1 MKIKLTSFIV
11 LSLLSVQSVLVAQQT
26 KGPFRTIGQESLERA
41 MEMVLKKDTG
51 PEPAYDPTAT
61 PNGARYQI
69 DVIVYLLENE
79 VRQDHESLE
88 ETLPLL
94 IGYKEWYQAFKSVN
108 CLNQDAP
115 VYVDRAYE
123 FKQNM
128 AIDYNWN
135 KVIKET
141 YDNDIPYL
149 AANVTLFWE
158 SPEKSFSY
166 KDLDSKPP
174 LKVIYERVITY
185 RFLKYKED
193 NLVVYDQ
200 IKGLKG
206 KALKG
211 FLRIFGKAHMMQ
223 YRTLAVK
230 DGPQYVLVEVR
241 KFRWLFG
248 PKIDLTITPYG
259 ETLEGVP
266 EEKRQILRRKIKI
279 QYEPLKPG

>member
-1 MKIKLTSFIV
+1 MKIKLISFMV
-11 LSLLSVQSVLVAQQT
+11 LSLLSVQSLLIAQQT
-26 KGPFRTIGQESLERA
+26 KGPFQTVDQESIERA
-41 MEMVLKKDTG
+41 MEIVLKKETG
-51 PEPAYDPTAT
+51 TEPAYDPTAT
-61 PNGARYQI
+61 PNGVRYQI
-69 DVIVYLLENE
+69 DIIVYLLENE
-79 VRQDHESLE
+79 VRQDQESPE

-108 CLNQDAP
+108 CQDQDIP
-115 VYVDRAYE
+115 EYVDRAYK
-123 FKQNM
+123 FKQNLV
-128 AIDYNWN
+128 IDYNRN
-135 KVIKET
+135 RVIKET
-141 YDNDIPYL
+141 YDTDIPYL
-149 AANVTLFWE
+149 AANITLFWD
-158 SPEKSFSY
+158 SPKKSHSY

-174 LKVIYERVITY
+174 LKIIYQRVITY

-193 NLVVYDQ
+193 NLVVCDQ

-211 FLRIFGKAHMMQ
+211 FLRIFGKAHMIQ

-230 DGPQYVLVEVR
+230 DGPQYVLAEVR

-248 PKIDLTITPYG
+248 PKTDLTITPDG

-266 EEKRQILRRKIKI
+266 EGEKQRLRRKINI

>member
-1 MKIKLTSFIV
+1 MKIKLISFMV
-11 LSLLSVQSVLVAQQT
+11 LSLLSVQSLLVAQQT
-26 KGPFRTIGQESLERA
+26 KGPFQTVGQESLERA
-41 MEMVLKKDTG
+41 MEMVLKKDSG
-51 PEPAYDPTAT
+51 PGPAYDPTAT
-61 PNGARYQI
+61 PNGVRYQI

-79 VRQDHESLE
+79 VRQGHKSPE

-108 CLNQDAP
+108 CQDRDVP
-115 VYVDRAYE
+115 EYVDRAYE

-128 AIDYNWN
+128 VIDYNRY

-141 YDNDIPYL
+141 HGSDIPYL
-149 AANVTLFWE
+149 AANITLFWD
-158 SPEKSFSY
+158 SPEKSRSY

-185 RFLKYKED
+185 RFLKYKDD
-193 NLVVYDQ
+193 NLVVCDH
-200 IKGLKG
+200 IVGLKG

-211 FLRIFGKAHMMQ
+211 FLRIFGKAHMVQ
-223 YRTLAVK
+223 YRTLSVK

-248 PKIDLTITPYG
+248 SKSDLTITPDG
-259 ETLEGVP
+259 VTLEGVP
-266 EEKRQILRRKIKI
+266 EEEKQRLRRKIKI

>member
-1 MKIKLTSFIV
+1 MKIKLVSFMV
-11 LSLLSVQSVLVAQQT
+11 LSLLSVQSVLIAQQT
-26 KGPFRTIGQESLERA
+26 KGPFQTVDQESLKHA

-51 PEPAYDPTAT
+51 TEPAYDPTAT
-61 PNGARYQI
+61 PNGVRYQI

-79 VRQDHESLE
+79 TRQDHKTPE

-108 CLNQDAP
+108 CQDQNVP
-115 VYVDRAYE
+115 EYVDRAYE
-123 FKQNM
+123 FKQNLV
-128 AIDYNWN
+128 IDYNRN

-141 YDNDIPYL
+141 YDTDIPYL
-149 AANVTLFWE
+149 AANITLFWD
-158 SPEKSFSY
+158 SREKSFSY
-166 KDLDSKPP
+166 EDLDSIPP

-185 RFLKYKED
+185 RFLKYKDD
-193 NLVVYDQ
+193 NLVVCDQ
-200 IKGLKG
+200 IEGLKG

-211 FLRIFGKAHMMQ
+211 FLRIFGKAHMVQ

-230 DGPQYVLVEVR
+230 NGPQYVLAEVR

-248 PKIDLTITPYG
+248 SKTDLTITPEG

-266 EEKRQILRRKIKI
+266 GKEKQRLRRKIKI
-279 QYEPLKPG
+279 KYEPLKAG

>member
-1 MKIKLTSFIV
+1 MKIKLVSFMV
-11 LSLLSVQSVLVAQQT
+11 LSLLSVQSVLIAQQT
-26 KGPFRTIGQESLERA
+26 KGPFQTVDQESLKHA

-51 PEPAYDPTAT
+51 TEPAYDPTAT
-61 PNGARYQI
+61 PNGVRYQI

-79 VRQDHESLE
+79 TRQDHKTPE

-108 CLNQDAP
+108 CQDQNAP
-115 VYVDRAYE
+115 EYVDRAYE
-123 FKQNM
+123 FKQNLV
-128 AIDYNWN
+128 IDYNRN

-141 YDNDIPYL
+141 YDTDIPYL
-149 AANVTLFWE
+149 AANITLFWD

-166 KDLDSKPP
+166 EDLDSIPP

-185 RFLKYKED
+185 RFLKYKDD
-193 NLVVYDQ
+193 NLVICDQ
-200 IKGLKG
+200 IEGLKG

-211 FLRIFGKAHMMQ
+211 FLRIFGKAHMVQ

-230 DGPQYVLVEVR
+230 NGPQYVLAEVR

-248 PKIDLTITPYG
+248 SKTDLTITPEG

-266 EEKRQILRRKIKI
+266 EKEKQRLRRKIKI
-279 QYEPLKPG
+279 QYEPLKAG

>member
-1 MKIKLTSFIV
+1 MKIKLISFLV
-11 LSLLSVQSVLVAQQT
+11 MSLLSVQSLLIAQQT
-26 KGPFRTIGQESLERA
+26 KGPFQTVDQESIERA
-41 MEMVLKKDTG
+41 MEIVLKKDAG
-51 PEPAYDPTAT
+51 QEPAYDPTAT
-61 PNGARYQI
+61 PNGVRYQI

-79 VRQDHESLE
+79 VRQDQESPE

-108 CLNQDAP
+108 CRDQDVP
-115 VYVDRAYE
+115 EYVERAYS
-123 FKQNM
+123 FKQNLV
-128 AIDYNWN
+128 IDYNRN
-135 KVIKET
+135 RVIKET
-141 YDNDIPYL
+141 YDTDIPYL
-149 AANVTLFWE
+149 AANITLFWD
-158 SPEKSFSY
+158 SPKKSFSY

-174 LKVIYERVITY
+174 LKIIYQRVITY

-193 NLVVYDQ
+193 NLVVCDQ

-211 FLRIFGKAHMMQ
+211 FLRIFGKAHMIQ

-230 DGPQYVLVEVR
+230 DGPQYVLAEVR

-248 PKIDLTITPYG
+248 PKTDLTITPDG
-259 ETLEGVP
+259 ETLDGVP
-266 EEKRQILRRKIKI
+266 EGKKQRLRRKINI

>member
-1 MKIKLTSFIV
+1 MRIKLISFLV

-26 KGPFRTIGQESLERA
+26 KGPFQTVDQENIERA
-41 MEMVLKKDTG
+41 MKAVLKSDIG

-61 PNGARYQI
+61 PNGVRYQI

-79 VRQDHESLE
+79 VSQDHESPKE
-88 ETLPLL
+88 SLPLL
-94 IGYKEWYQAFKSVN
+94 IGFKEWYQAFKSVN
-108 CLNQDAP
+108 CQDQDIP
-115 VYVDRAYE
+115 EYVDRAYE

-128 AIDYNWN
+128 VIDYNRN

-141 YDNDIPYL
+141 HDADIPYL
-149 AANVTLFWE
+149 AANITLFWD

-185 RFLKYKED
+185 RFLKYKND
-193 NLVVYDQ
+193 NLVVCDQ

-211 FLRIFGKAHMMQ
+211 FLRIFGKAHMIQ
-223 YRTLAVK
+223 YRIVAVK

-248 PKIDLTITPYG
+248 SKTDLTVTPDG
-259 ETLEGVP
+259 VTLEGVP
-266 EEKRQILRRKIKI
+266 EEEKQRLRRKIKI

>member
-1 MKIKLTSFIV
+1 MKIKLISFMV

-26 KGPFRTIGQESLERA
+26 KGPFQTVDQESLERA

-51 PEPAYDPTAT
+51 PGPVYDPTAT
-61 PNGARYQI
+61 PNGVRYQI

-79 VRQDHESLE
+79 ARQDHELPE

-94 IGYKEWYQAFKSVN
+94 IGYKEWYEAFKSVN
-108 CLNQDAP
+108 CQDQDVP
-115 VYVDRAYE
+115 EYVERANEY
-123 FKQNM
+123 KQNLV
-128 AIDYNWN
+128 IDYNRN
-135 KVIKET
+135 RVIRKT
-141 YDNDIPYL
+141 YHADIPYL
-149 AANVTLFWE
+149 AANITLFWD
-158 SPEKSFSY
+158 SPEKSYSY
-166 KDLDSKPP
+166 KDLESKPP
-174 LKVIYERVITY
+174 LKIIYERVITY
-185 RFLKYKED
+185 RFLKYKDD
-193 NLVVYDQ
+193 NLVVCDQ

-211 FLRIFGKAHMMQ
+211 FLRIFGKVHMIQ

-248 PKIDLTITPYG
+248 LKTYMTITPDG

-266 EEKRQILRRKIKI
+266 EKEKQRLRRKIKI
-279 QYEPLKPG
+279 QYEPLKKD

>member
-1 MKIKLTSFIV
+1 MKIKLISFMV

-26 KGPFRTIGQESLERA
+26 KGPFQTLDQESLERA

-51 PEPAYDPTAT
+51 PEPPYDPTAT
-61 PNGARYQI
+61 PNGVRYQT
-69 DVIVYLLENE
+69 DVIFYLLENE
-79 VRQDHESLE
+79 ARQDHEPPE

-108 CLNQDAP
+108 CQDQDVP
-115 VYVDRAYE
+115 EYVERAYE

-128 AIDYNWN
+128 VVDYNRN

-141 YDNDIPYL
+141 YGTDIPYL
-149 AANVTLFWE
+149 AANITLFWD

-166 KDLDSKPP
+166 KDLESKPP
-174 LKVIYERVITY
+174 LKIIYERIITY
-185 RFLKYKED
+185 RFLKYKDD
-193 NLVVYDQ
+193 NLVVCDQ

-248 PKIDLTITPYG
+248 SKTDLTITPDG
-259 ETLEGVP
+259 ETLKGVP
-266 EEKRQILRRKIKI
+266 EKEKQRLRRKIKI
-279 QYEPLKPG
+279 QYKPLKPG

>member
-1 MKIKLTSFIV
+1 MKIKLISFLV

-26 KGPFRTIGQESLERA
+26 KGPFQTVDRERLERA
-41 MEMVLKKDTG
+41 MEMVMKKDTG
-51 PEPAYDPTAT
+51 PEHAYDPTAT
-61 PNGARYQI
+61 PNGVRYQI
-69 DVIVYLLENE
+69 DVIAYLLESE
-79 VRQDHESLE
+79 ARQDHKPQE

-94 IGYKEWYQAFKSVN
+94 IGYKEWYQAFMSVN
-108 CLNQDAP
+108 CQDQDVP
-115 VYVDRAYE
+115 EYVDRAYE

-128 AIDYNWN
+128 VIDYNRN

-141 YDNDIPYL
+141 YGTDIPYL
-149 AANVTLFWE
+149 AANVTLFWD
-158 SPEKSFSY
+158 SLEKSFSY
-166 KDLDSKPP
+166 KDLESKPP
-174 LKVIYERVITY
+174 LKIIYERVITY
-185 RFLKYKED
+185 RFLKYKDD

-211 FLRIFGKAHMMQ
+211 FLRIFGKAHMIQ

-248 PKIDLTITPYG
+248 PKIDLTITPDG

-266 EEKRQILRRKIKI
+266 EKEKQRLRRKIKI

>member
-1 MKIKLTSFIV
+1 MKIKLISFMV

-26 KGPFRTIGQESLERA
+26 KGPFQTVDQESIERA
-41 MEMVLKKDTG
+41 MEMVLKKDNGT
-51 PEPAYDPTAT
+51 EHAYDPTAT
-61 PNGARYQI
+61 PNGVRYQI

-79 VRQDHESLE
+79 VSQDHESPE
-88 ETLPLL
+88 ESLPLL

-108 CLNQDAP
+108 CQDQDIP
-115 VYVDRAYE
+115 EYVDRAYE

-128 AIDYNWN
+128 VIDYNRN

-141 YDNDIPYL
+141 HDADIPYL
-149 AANVTLFWE
+149 AANITLFWD

-185 RFLKYKED
+185 RFLKYQDD
-193 NLVVYDQ
+193 NLVVCDQ

-211 FLRIFGKAHMMQ
+211 FLRIFGKAHMIQ
-223 YRTLAVK
+223 YRIVAVK

-248 PKIDLTITPYG
+248 SKTNVTITPDG
-259 ETLEGVP
+259 VTLEGVP
-266 EEKRQILRRKIKI
+266 EKEKQRLRRKIKI